1 MIGNFRQSNE
11 DWPKRFCIALAGV
24 LGVAMLLSLF
34 GWLLE
39 IPALI
44 QLPGDTAPI
53 QGNTVI
59 AVLALS
65 SIFLGL
71 EVGYRRIAWIALLP
85 IALGA
90 LTLSQDLIGSDF
102 GIDELLFRFFLPDGR
117 SHPARMTPPVSISLI
132 MAGATLLTLV
142 NSRSSQ
148 RKTLFLA
155 LMASAII
162 SIGIATLLGYAL
174 DLDSVILWRF
184 DSATSALSALTLVL
198 LGAAMLARGWRENNL
213 ADTGAPIWLPLPVV
227 VGSATLTIILYVGLS
242 NQEIVRLREAS
253 QRGAESLAIAL
264 NSTMQTQA
272 TQLDYFAREWANTDR
287 TDVVREID
295 AETFLQGNPGGQVV
309 ALVSPEPN
317 LISLKT
323 FPAAGN
329 EHFVM
334 LNHGS
339 VRRRTD
345 AIADALNTP
354 RGPAISGSVPVP
366 PFGLGYAIYVPIEI
380 DNRTHFIAADYIYS
394 RVIAYLIDNN
404 DSLRRDFVCVLTI
417 GADQIFNNS
426 GLNSIDH
433 LLADR
438 GGYDI
443 VLPIQE
449 RRVRFSIVRT
459 EESFDRDRR
468 NIPELALAAGFG
480 ITLLLGL
487 SVHFARTA
495 YTSLR
500 TAENSN
506 RRLQNENEERRRVE
520 AMLNISDERLRL
532 ALDSTQIG
540 IFEWNLPAN
549 QLYYSPGLWTMLGYS
564 PGEVATTPKAW
575 EELIHDDDLPAYRTA
590 VEQQLSGDQAFIA
603 PEYRLRTGHG
613 EWRWI
618 YARAKTVA
626 RAPTGAPFRIIGTI
640 QDITDRKVAEDALR
654 ESQAAARK
662 LSLVAS
668 RTDNL
673 VIITSP
679 SGRIEWVNES
689 FTRVMEFNLQEIE
702 GSLPETF
709 LTGPETS
716 ARSIRHIRAAMGR
729 GIGIS
734 SDIVNYSKSG
744 RKYHLHLEVQP
755 VRNEKNEVETFI
767 AILADITTR
776 VATEHALRLAKSEA
790 DAASRAKSEFLASM
804 SHEIRT
810 PMNGVIGMTSLLMD
824 TTLDHEQR
832 DFANTIRTSGEAL
845 LTIINDILDFSKI
858 ESGKMEL
865 EHRPFDLPTC
875 IEESLDLFAMQAASK
890 QLDLAYYVS
899 ENIPSWV
906 MGDITRLRQIMVN
919 LVNNAVKF
927 TPEGSI
933 TIIVSQRERPLVSAS
948 DSRLLLEISVN
959 DTGIGIPSERINRLF
974 KPFSQVDSS
983 TTRKFGGTG
992 LGLAICHHLS
1002 TLMGGGME
1010 VRSVQGKGSQF
1021 LFTLL
1026 TEPAHPSNEEP
1037 RPPVPIPLITG
1048 TVFGIEDNPVAQRR
1062 LAAFFKSWKIKYEG
1076 ATDAKQAW
1084 DKMSQGAPP
1093 PLVILDQDVF
1103 LTPRGKEVLS
1113 IIEAHRIPTLFLA
1126 VPSRGGANS
1135 PPKRDFIV
1143 QLNKP
1148 LKTSALIRG
1157 IKTLFRSGSEKI
1169 QTTKPVAASHVL
1181 ADEFPLTILLVED
1194 NIVNQKVALRFLK
1207 RLGYNNA
1214 EAVVNG
1220 LRGVVAVE
1228 NGQFDLV
1235 LMDLQMPEMD
1245 GFEASRTIRRTI
1257 AIHRQPKII
1266 ALTANALQGDRE
1278 ACLAAG
1284 MDDYIS
1290 KPVKLQ
1296 DLSAAIRRQFAPH
1309 QTNPVPETSA

>member
-1 MIGNFRQSNE
+1 M
-11 DWPKRFCIALAGV
+11 V
-24 LGVAMLLSLF
+24 LGLGMLFSLF

-39 IPALI
+39 IPWLI
-44 QLPGDTAPI
+44 HLPNDTAPI
-53 QGNTVI
+53 QGNTVFS
-59 AVLALS
+59 VLILS
-65 SIFLGL
+65 SIFIGL
-71 EVGYRRIAWIALLP
+71 ELGYRRIAWLALIPLG
-85 IALGA
+85 IGA
-90 LTLSQDLIGSDF
+90 LTLSQDLTGTPI
-102 GIDELLFRFFLPDGR
+102 GIDELFFRYFLAETRPN
-117 SHPARMTPPVSISLI
+117 PARMTPPIAISLI
-132 MAGATLLTLV
+132 LAGGTLLTLLS
-142 NSRSSQ
+142 SRSSQ
-148 RKTLFLA
+148 RKTLLLA
-155 LMASAII
+155 LIASAIM

-174 DLDSVILWRF
+174 ELDTVILWGF
-184 DSATSALSALTLVL
+184 DSATSALSALTLVI
-198 LGAAMLARGWRENNL
+198 LGSAMLARGWRENNI

-227 VGSATLTIILYVGLS
+227 VGSATLTIILYVGLN

-253 QRGAESLAIAL
+253 QRSAESLAIAL

-272 TQLDYFAREWANTDR
+272 TQLDYFAREWASTSR
-287 TDVVREID
+287 TDIVREVD
-295 AETFLQGNPGGQVV
+295 AQTFLTSNPGGQVV
-309 ALVSPEPN
+309 SLVSPEPE

-323 FPAAGN
+323 FPNVGN
-329 EHFVM
+329 EHLVM
-334 LNHGS
+334 FNHGNQT
-339 VRRRTD
+339 VRITTMD
-345 AIADALNTP
+345 KALNTP
-354 RGPAISGSVPVP
+354 RGPAISGSIPMP

-380 DNRTHFIAADYIYS
+380 EDRTHFISADFIYS
-394 RVIAYLIDNN
+394 RVINYIVESN
-404 DSLRRDFVCVLTI
+404 DSLRRDFVCVLSI
-417 GADQIFNNS
+417 GEEQIFNNA
-426 GLNSIDH
+426 GVKSIEP
-433 LLADR
+433 LLENR
-438 GGYDI
+438 GGFDI

-449 RRVRFSIVRT
+449 RRIRFAIVRT

-500 TAENSN
+500 TAEISN
-506 RRLQNENEERRRVE
+506 RRLQTENEERRRVE
-520 AMLNISDERLRL
+520 AMLKVSDERLRL

-549 QLYYSPGLWTMLGYS
+549 QVYYSPGLWAMLGYA
-564 PGEVATTPKAW
+564 PGEVATTPEAW
-575 EELIHDDDLPAYRTA
+575 VELIHEDDLPAYRVA
-590 VEQQLSGDQAFIA
+590 VEKQLSGDETFIA
-603 PEYRLRTGHG
+603 PEYRLRTGKG

-626 RAPTGAPFRIIGTI
+626 RAPSGAPFRIIGTI
-640 QDITDRKVAEDALR
+640 QDITDRKIAEEALR

-679 SGRIEWVNES
+679 RGRIEWVNES
-689 FTRVMEFNLQEIE
+689 FTRVMEFDLHEIE
-702 GSLPETF
+702 GKLPETF
-709 LTGPETS
+709 LTGPETDP
-716 ARSIRHIRAAMGR
+716 RSIRRIRAAMAR
-729 GIGIS
+729 GVGIS

-755 VRNEKNEVETFI
+755 VRNEQGEVETFI

-776 VATEHALRLAKSEA
+776 VATENALRLAKSEA

-824 TTLDHEQR
+824 TKLDHEQR

-865 EHRPFDLPTC
+865 EHLPFDLPTC

-890 QLDLAYYVS
+890 QLDLAYHVA
-899 ENIPSWV
+899 EDIPPWV

-933 TIIVSQRERPLVSAS
+933 TIVVSRRARPLAAAS
-948 DSRLLLEISVN
+948 DSRILLEISVN
-959 DTGIGIPSERINRLF
+959 DTGIGIPAERIDRLF

-1002 TLMGGGME
+1002 QLMGGGME

-1026 TEPAHPSNEEP
+1026 TEPAHASNED
-1037 RPPVPIPLITG
+1037 PLPKAPLPLTSG
-1048 TVFGIEDNPVAQRR
+1048 TVFGIEDNPVGQRR
-1062 LAAFFKSWKIKYEG
+1062 LATFFKSWKIKYEG

-1084 DKMSQGAPP
+1084 EKLTQGASP
-1093 PLVILDQDVF
+1093 PLIILDQDVF
-1103 LTPRGKEVLS
+1103 LTPQGREVLS
-1113 IIEAHRIPTLFLA
+1113 IIEARRIPTLFLA
-1126 VPSRGGANS
+1126 VPSREGS
-1135 PPKRDFIV
+1135 KHIPKREFIFT
-1143 QLNKP
+1143 LNKP
-1148 LKTSALIRG
+1148 LKTSTLIRG
-1157 IKTLFRSGSEKI
+1157 VKTLFNTGKDDL
-1169 QTTKPVAASHVL
+1169 KPQKPTAEGTVL
-1181 ADEFPLTILLVED
+1181 AEEFPLTILLVED
-1194 NIVNQKVALRFLK
+1194 NMVNQKVALRFLS
-1207 RLGYNNA
+1207 RLGYKA

-1220 LRGVVAVE
+1220 AKGVEAVE

-1245 GFEASRTIRRTI
+1245 GFEASRTIRRTVP
-1257 AIHRQPKII
+1257 AHRQPKII

-1290 KPVKLQ
+1290 KPVKLH
-1296 DLSAAIRRQFAPH
+1296 DLSAAIRRQFA
-1309 QTNPVPETSA
+1309 TNEQESIS

>member
-1 MIGNFRQSNE
+1 
-11 DWPKRFCIALAGV
+11 
-24 LGVAMLLSLF
+24 MLVSLF

-39 IPALI
+39 ISWLI
-44 QLPGDTAPI
+44 QLPSDTAPI
-53 QGNTVI
+53 QGNTVL
-59 AVLALS
+59 AVLILS
-65 SIFLGL
+65 SIFIGL
-71 EVGYRRIAWIALLP
+71 ELGYRRIAWLATIP
-85 IALGA
+85 IILGT
-90 LTLSQDLIGSDF
+90 LTLFQDILGKSF
-102 GIDELLFRFFLPDGR
+102 GVDELLFRYFLPETGAN
-117 SHPARMTPPVSISLI
+117 SARMTPPVSISLI
-132 MAGATLLTLV
+132 LAGGTLLTLL
-142 NSRSSQ
+142 SFRASQ
-148 RKTLFLA
+148 RKTLLLA
-155 LMASAII
+155 LMASAIL

-174 DLDSVILWRF
+174 NLDTVILWGF
-184 DSATSALSALTLVL
+184 DSATSALSAFTLVL
-198 LGAAMLARGWRENNL
+198 LGGAMLARGWRENNL

-227 VGSATLTIILYVGLS
+227 VGSATLTIILYVGLT

-253 QRGAESLAIAL
+253 QRSAESLAISL
-264 NSTMQTQA
+264 NAVMQTQA
-272 TQLDYFAREWANTDR
+272 TQLDYFAREWATTVR
-287 TDVVREID
+287 TDVVREVD
-295 AETFLQGNPGGQVV
+295 AETFLKSNPGGQVV
-309 ALVSPEPN
+309 ALVSPDPE

-329 EHFVM
+329 EHLVM
-334 LNHGS
+334 FNHKTETA
-339 VRRRTD
+339 RTGT
-345 AIADALNTP
+345 ITKALNTP
-354 RGPAISGSVPVP
+354 RGPAISGSLEMP

-380 DNRTHFIAADYIYS
+380 DGRTHFITADFIYS
-394 RVIAYLIDNN
+394 RVIAYLVDSN
-404 DSLRRDFVCVLTI
+404 DSLRRDFVSVLSI
-417 GADQIFNNS
+417 SDQQIFNNS
-426 GLNSIDH
+426 GLESIDD
-433 LLADR
+433 LLSDR
-438 GGYDI
+438 GGFDV

-449 RRVRFSIVRT
+449 RRVRIAIVRT
-459 EESFDRDRR
+459 KESFDRDRR
-468 NIPELALAAGFG
+468 NIPELAFAAGFG

-500 TAENSN
+500 TAEISN
-506 RRLQNENEERRRVE
+506 RRLQSENEERRRVE
-520 AMLNISDERLRL
+520 AMLKVSDERLRL

-549 QLYYSPGLWTMLGYS
+549 QVYYSPGLWAMLGYA
-564 PGEVATTPKAW
+564 PGEVATTPEAW
-575 EELIHDDDLPAYRTA
+575 VKLIHEDDLPAYRSA
-590 VEQQLSGDQAFIA
+590 VERQLSGDESFIA
-603 PEYRLRTGHG
+603 PEYRLRTGKG

-626 RAPTGAPFRIIGTI
+626 RAPNGSPFRIIGTL
-640 QDITDRKVAEDALR
+640 QDITDRKIAEEALR

-679 SGRIEWVNES
+679 SGSIEWVNES
-689 FTRVMEFNLQEIE
+689 FSRVMEFDLAEIE
-702 GSLPETF
+702 GKQPETF

-716 ARSIRHIRAAMGR
+716 IRSIRQIRAAMGR
-729 GIGIS
+729 GVGIS

-776 VATEHALRLAKSEA
+776 VATESALRLAKSEA

-824 TTLDHEQR
+824 TKLDPEQR

-865 EHRPFDLPTC
+865 ENLPFDLPTC

-890 QLDLAYYVS
+890 RLDLAYHVA
-899 ENIPSWV
+899 EDIPAWV

-933 TIIVSQRERPLVSAS
+933 TIEVKQRQRPLAASS
-948 DSRLLLEISVN
+948 DSRLLLEIGVN
-959 DTGIGIPSERINRLF
+959 DTGIGIPAERIDRLF

-983 TTRKFGGTG
+983 TTRRFGGTG

-1002 TLMGGGME
+1002 QLMGSGME
-1010 VRSVQGKGSQF
+1010 VKSVSGQGSKFS
-1021 LFTLL
+1021 FTLL
-1026 TEPAHPSNEEP
+1026 TEPAHPSHEEP
-1037 RPPVPIPLITG
+1037 LPPVPIQLTKG
-1048 TVFGIEDNPVAQRR
+1048 AVFGIEDNAVAQRR
-1062 LAAFFKSWKIKYEG
+1062 LATFFKSWKIKYEG
-1076 ATDAKQAW
+1076 TTNAKKAW
-1084 DKMSQGAPP
+1084 EKMSQGASP

-1103 LTPRGKEVLS
+1103 HTPQGQQILTV
-1113 IIEAHRIPTLFLA
+1113 IEARRIPTLFLA
-1126 VPSRGGANS
+1126 VPSSDGS
-1135 PPKRDFIV
+1135 PPPPKRDYIFT
-1143 QLNKP
+1143 LNKP
-1148 LKTSALIRG
+1148 LKTSTLIRG
-1157 IKTLFRSGSEKI
+1157 VNTLFRSASAKTAAEK
-1169 QTTKPVAASHVL
+1169 PAVASALL
-1181 ADEFPLTILLVED
+1181 AEECPLTILLVED
-1194 NIVNQKVALRFLK
+1194 NMVNQKVALRFLN
-1207 RLGYNNA
+1207 RLGYEA
-1214 EAVVNG
+1214 DAVVNG
-1220 LRGVVAVE
+1220 IEAVEAVE

-1245 GFEASRTIRRTI
+1245 GFEASRTIRRTVPV
-1257 AIHRQPKII
+1257 HRQPKII

-1290 KPVKLQ
+1290 KPVKLH
-1296 DLSAAIRRQFAPH
+1296 DLSAAIRRQFASSKSKSVSEPII
-1309 QTNPVPETSA
+1309 